1 MDRYRL
7 MNYEGTLFWKDLP
20 IVDFK
25 IENGYS
31 VYFKLYPENEKY
43 YPFEFRYVKPNCET
57 LQRIIADRMI
67 PPTRQGLDRLLKR
80 IGLAEYSYDGL
91 IRINHGLC
99 TDDYYWFRQS
109 HETIEYKDIQIR
121 DRYKTNEQSL

>member
-1 MDRYRL
+1 MGRYRL
-7 MNYEGTLFWKDLP
+7 MNYEGTMFWKDLP
-20 IVDFK
+20 IADFK
-25 IENGYS
+25 IEDGLG
-31 VYFKLYPENEKY
+31 VYFKLYTENEKY
-43 YPFEFRYVKPNCET
+43 YPFEFKYVKPNCET
-57 LQRIIADRMI
+57 LQRIIADRML

-109 HETIEYKDIQIR
+109 HETTEYKDIQIR
-121 DRYKTNEQSL
+121 DKHKTNQ

>member
-1 MDRYRL
+1 
-7 MNYEGTLFWKDLP
+7 LFWKDIP
-20 IVDFK
+20 IADFK
-25 IENGYS
+25 IENGVGSYL
-31 VYFKLYPENEKY
+31 KLYEENKKY
-43 YPFEFRYVKPNCET
+43 YPLEFWTTKPT
-57 LQRIIADRMI
+57 FRDLQMMVADRML

-121 DRYKTNEQSL
+121 DRYKTNE

>member
-7 MNYEGTLFWKDLP
+7 MNYEGTLFWKDIP
-20 IVDFK
+20 IADFK
-25 IENGYS
+25 IENGVGSYLR
-31 VYFKLYPENEKY
+31 LYEGNKKY
-43 YPFEFRYVKPNCET
+43 YPLEFWTAKPT
-57 LQRIIADRMI
+57 FRDLQMMIADRML
-67 PPTRQGLDRLLKR
+67 PPTRQGLDGLLKR